1 MKGPSHFVAERRGR
15 GKLVEDRQMTLRIEQ
30 RLVLVLSVQFDK
42 RCGLNLKSRC
52 GHERVVHECTAPALC
67 IDVAS
72 DDKFLSGQTPLT
84 RRCLYAGLGF
94 AGTDEVGR
102 RAAAHQEANG
112 LDEHRLAR
120 SCFAGQYV
128 QPRLELDLDFIDDGE
143 VLYAKE
149 AKHRR
154 RLYRAGVGPES
165 RRSCSEGGRRRT
177 KAGNSNATICLTGV
191 QARGTLAVPR
201 CPSGALCPEAC
212 LRTLG
217 FLLAMQA
224 DGDAAPAPA
233 LGGGFIDLIRQS
245 TPLSKAVL
253 ATLVI
258 FSIVSWGI
266 ILYKL
271 WTFNRIQSQSSRFLE
286 IFRRS
291 TKFSE
296 VQSVCQSLHDSPLVG
311 IFLSG
316 YAELNLQLRQSPGV
330 ANPAHNPGSVTPSR
344 PVLKSLVSV
353 DRALMRASNVE
364 TNKLEKH
371 ITFLATTAAVTPFIG
386 LFGTVLGIIAA
397 FQGIG
402 AQGST
407 SLDVVAPGIADA
419 LIATAAGLAAAI
431 PAVYFYNLLTQ
442 RVKGLASEMDD
453 FSLEFLNI
461 VERNFT

>member
-1 MKGPSHFVAERRGR
+1 
-15 GKLVEDRQMTLRIEQ
+15 
-30 RLVLVLSVQFDK
+30 
-42 RCGLNLKSRC
+42 
-52 GHERVVHECTAPALC
+52 
-67 IDVAS
+67 
-72 DDKFLSGQTPLT
+72 
-84 RRCLYAGLGF
+84 
-94 AGTDEVGR
+94 
-102 RAAAHQEANG
+102 
-112 LDEHRLAR
+112 
-120 SCFAGQYV
+120 
-128 QPRLELDLDFIDDGE
+128 
-143 VLYAKE
+143 
-149 AKHRR
+149 
-154 RLYRAGVGPES
+154 
-165 RRSCSEGGRRRT
+165 
-177 KAGNSNATICLTGV
+177 
-191 QARGTLAVPR
+191 
-201 CPSGALCPEAC
+201 

-224 DGDAAPAPA
+224 DGATAPAHA

-271 WTFNRIQSQSSRFLE
+271 LTFNRIRSQSSRFLE

-296 VQSVCQSLHDSPLVG
+296 VQAVCQSLSESPLVG
-311 IFLSG
+311 IFLAG
-316 YAELNLQLRQSPGV
+316 YAELNLQLRQATTA
-330 ANPAHNPGSVTPSR
+330 ANPAHTPAPTTPGHTPTPAHR

-402 AQGST
+402 SQGST